1 MSQVMDI
8 SVIIATRNRAKSLT
22 RTLDCFKDVT
32 IPTGVRAE
40 ILVVDNASNDETPD
54 VAEKAK
60 LKKVEVRYLYEGRR
74 GKSQALNAALPQAR
88 GQIVLFTDDD
98 VLPAKD
104 WLERMSRPLLARECD
119 AAGGRT
125 ELAKEICR
133 PWMTKSLKA
142 GLAFFDG
149 PGAGPL
155 EFIGANMGVHRS
167 VFERIPAFDA
177 EIGPGALGLFE
188 DTLFCWQMAEAG
200 FRLRY
205 VPEALAVHHP
215 DPSRL
220 LRRQCLSASR
230 AFGIGK
236 AYAMHHW
243 RHEKVPFPRLR
254 NCYFGLKLRLR
265 RLLVSS
271 PPLDAEGIPPWEISY
286 VAEMEKNRH
295 FLIESKRPRN
305 YSKRGLRKLGK

>member
-1 MSQVMDI
+1 M
-8 SVIIATRNRAKSLT
+8 
-22 RTLDCFKDVT
+22 
-32 IPTGVRAE
+32 
-40 ILVVDNASNDETPD
+40 
-54 VAEKAK
+54 
-60 LKKVEVRYLYEGRR
+60 
-74 GKSQALNAALPQAR
+74 
-88 GQIVLFTDDD
+88 LFTDDD

-104 WLERMSRPLLARECD
+104 WLERMSRPLLARECE

-125 ELAKEICR
+125 ELAEEVRR
-133 PWMTKSLKA
+133 PWMTRTLKA

-149 PGAGPL
+149 PGDGPV

-167 VFERIPAFDA
+167 VFERVPGFDP

-188 DTLFCWQMAEAG
+188 DTLFCWQLAEAG

-205 VPEALAVHHP
+205 IPEALAVHSP
-215 DPSRL
+215 DPTRL
-220 LRRQCLSASR
+220 LRRHCLSAGR

-236 AYAMHHW
+236 AYALHHW
-243 RHEKVPFPRLR
+243 RHEKVPFPLLR

-265 RLLVSS
+265 RSLEPP

-295 FLIESKRPRN
+295 FLIERQRARN
-305 YSKRGLRKLGK
+305 YSKRGLRKLR